1 MKKVDI
7 TCTINSCHSGS
18 WPQSTALGD
27 FDSSFSL
34 PMQNACQLSSL
45 MDEIPGLKLHP
56 DDRFFPLSLHV
67 LNILIM
73 RSLDAEIRGIQE
85 DSVSHSVMSN
95 SLRPQRLQH
104 ARLLSPWNSPGKILE
119 WVVIPFSRG
128 SSWYRR
134 TGTWK
139 KVDMWS
145 HSSWHPSLTKDISD
159 RRFSVSTSPTGT

>member
-7 TCTINSCHSGS
+7 TCTINSCHSCS

-67 LNILIM
+67 PLCSILTPSEM
-73 RSLDAEIRGIQE
+73 LFVVRHPFSDKY
-85 DSVSHSVMSN
+85 VWWK
-95 SLRPQRLQH
+95 
-104 ARLLSPWNSPGKILE
+104 LLSSLLFSQWSMDYNMDYSSSITWELIRNGQSQVPPKPDRIRICILSRSPGGL
-119 WVVIPFSRG
+119 VLRG
-128 SSWYRR
+128 TARNF
-134 TGTWK
+134 
-139 KVDMWS
+139 
-145 HSSWHPSLTKDISD
+145 L
-159 RRFSVSTSPTGT
+159 